1 MCTRT
6 RTSPADT
13 CDALGGAPNVSRA
26 AASHDPPARHGPAVV
41 VRDLQKRYGDTD
53 AVADVS
59 FEVAAGELFGV
70 LGPNGAGKTTTLECL
85 EGLRTAD
92 AGHLEVLGVD
102 VARDPTAA
110 RRLLGVQLQIAG
122 LPPTM
127 RVAEAMRF
135 FCAYREVPPRDD
147 LLARFGLT
155 DKLQAPFGSLSGGQQ
170 RRLVLALALAHDP
183 QVLVLDE
190 PTSGL
195 DVPSRAELHAVLREL
210 KAAGTTILLATH
222 DMAEAETLC
231 DRVAIV
237 LRGRTVAVAS
247 PDELT
252 ATASGLSTVSV
263 RTTAG
268 TLTTRT
274 ETWPGVQQRIADGDY
289 TRWLSDDPAATV
301 TAVLAAVERADDELI
316 DLRVERPTL
325 EERFLEL
332 TRTDL
337 AAAGPAREEA
347 GR

>member
-1 MCTRT
+1 MM
-6 RTSPADT
+6 DT
-13 CDALGGAPNVSRA
+13 
-26 AASHDPPARHGPAVV
+26 ARPAV
-41 VRDLQKRYGDTD
+41 RIDRLEKRYGDTI

-59 FEVAAGELFGV
+59 FEVRPGELFGV

-85 EGLRTAD
+85 EGLRTPD

-102 VARDPTAA
+102 VASDPAAA
-110 RRLLGVQLQIAG
+110 RPLLGVQLQVAG
-122 LPPTM
+122 LPATM
-127 RVAEAMRF
+127 RVGEAMRF
-135 FCAYREVPPRDD
+135 FCAYRGVPPRDD
-147 LLARFGLT
+147 LLERFGLT
-155 DKLQAPFGSLSGGQQ
+155 DKLTAAYGSLSGGQQ

-195 DVPSRAELHAVLREL
+195 DVPARAELHAILREL

-247 PDELT
+247 PAELT
-252 ATASGLSTVSV
+252 TSGHGLSTVSV
-263 RTTAG
+263 RTADG
-268 TLTTRT
+268 TFIGSDATL
-274 ETWPGVQQRIADGDY
+274 PGVQEIIDDGDY

-301 TAVLAAVERADDELI
+301 TAVLGALERTADELI
-316 DLRVERPTL
+316 DLRIERPSL

-332 TRTDL
+332 TSAGPASQGPSRHDRETS
-337 AAAGPAREEA
+337 GPAREGA
-347 GR
+347 PS